1 MTPGK
6 TVFLYDGLQSN
17 LLVTVVISSKYA
29 WLTSVPAKLLGAQIG
44 TPQILGGQCLKTM
57 RALAK
62 KEFCSLD

>member
-17 LLVTVVISSKYA
+17 LLVTVVISSKDA
-29 WLTSVPAKLLGAQIG
+29 WLTSVPAKLLGAQID
-44 TPQILGGQCLKTM
+44 TRQISGGQCLNNM
-57 RALAK
+57 RARAK